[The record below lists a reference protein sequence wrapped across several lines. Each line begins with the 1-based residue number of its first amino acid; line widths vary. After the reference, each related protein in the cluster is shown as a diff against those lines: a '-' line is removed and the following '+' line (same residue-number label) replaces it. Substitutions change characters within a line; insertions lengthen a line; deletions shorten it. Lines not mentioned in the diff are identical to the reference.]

1 MIYVEM
7 EGLHKVESDLGMLRD
22 KSNVVLKAAINETT
36 KTVNKEMI
44 DGAYKKYNY
53 KTKKADIKNANVVK
67 RATVGKLQ
75 SKISATG
82 PVNELLDYRVNPMV
96 YIPGSRSNAPE
107 WYKARVMRSQ
117 PFARIALRPEASG
130 DKYKAFIVRY
140 KSGHFALAQRVPG
153 EYMISKPWKEAVK
166 SLLSLSVPKMEA
178 VAYDERLEGTVEDI
192 LAGHIERQMQ
202 KFLRYKEGKK
212 K

>member
-7 EGLHKVESDLGMLRD
+7 EGLHKIESDLGMLRD
-22 KSNVVLKAAINETT
+22 KSNLVLKAAINETA
-36 KTVNKEMI
+36 KTVDKEMVE
-44 DGAYKKYNY
+44 GAYKKYIY
-53 KTKKADIKNANVVK
+53 KTKKADIKDANDVK
-67 RATVGKLQ
+67 KATAGKLE
-75 SKISATG
+75 SKVSAVG
-82 PVNELLDYRVNPMV
+82 PVNELLNYRVNPMLYV
-96 YIPGSRSNAPE
+96 PGSRSGAPD

-117 PFARIALRPEASG
+117 PFERIALRPEASG

-153 EYMISKPWKEAVK
+153 QRMKSKPWKEAVK

-178 VAYDERLEGTVEDI
+178 VAYDERLEGKVEDI
-192 LAGHIERQMQ
+192 LAGHIERQLQ